1 MKDDLAAYREIYSRL
16 TRQRGPEHEDRLQF
30 DPGWCAFRGV
40 ETRTTKDEYYWHGL
54 NRGGDA
60 AHPYLIFQFT
70 LDGTGEFEHTGK
82 TYRLEAGD
90 AFTALTPSDHSYY
103 LPRGVP
109 SWSFFWVSIHHPY
122 IVSRFTQQIAQTGPF
137 LHIPIDTRLFTR
149 TIEIW
154 EQTQSSGVRDSLTHE
169 QSLFDW
175 MFEFERYCHSLL
187 HPQDERERWLQDVRQ
202 VVIDDLQNSCPVDK
216 LAAKAGLSRTHYSH
230 LFKSATGVS
239 PAAWVQQVRLE
250 EVARRLTNT
259 DDKLEKI
266 AGEAGYGDANHLCKV
281 FRRYFHLS
289 PNQFRRQ
296 MK

>member
-1 MKDDLAAYREIYSRL
+1 MKDEQTAYRELYSRL
-16 TRQRGPEHEDRLQF
+16 MRIHQAEQKDWLQF
-30 DPGWCAFRGV
+30 DTDWFIFRGI
-40 ETRTTKDEYYWHGL
+40 ETRTPKDEYYWHGL

-60 AHPYLIFQFT
+60 THPHIIFQFT
-70 LDGTGEFEHTGK
+70 LDGIGEFESFGK
-82 TYRLEAGD
+82 THRLEVGD
-90 AFTALTPSDHSYY
+90 AFLVVTPSDYKYY
-103 LPRGVP
+103 LPRGVN
-109 SWSFFWVSIHHPY
+109 SWSFFWIAVHHPY
-122 IVSRFTQQIAQTGPF
+122 IVSRFTQQIAQTGSV
-137 LHIPIDTRLFTR
+137 LNIPIDTRLFAR
-149 TIEIW
+149 TLEIW
-154 EQTQSSGVRDSLTHE
+154 EQTHSSSARDSLTLE
-169 QSLFDW
+169 QLLFNW
-175 MFEFERYCHSLL
+175 LFEFERHCHGLL
-187 HPQDERERWLQDVRQ
+187 HPHDERERWLQDVRQ
-202 VVIDDLQNSCPVDK
+202 VVIDDLQSPCPVEK